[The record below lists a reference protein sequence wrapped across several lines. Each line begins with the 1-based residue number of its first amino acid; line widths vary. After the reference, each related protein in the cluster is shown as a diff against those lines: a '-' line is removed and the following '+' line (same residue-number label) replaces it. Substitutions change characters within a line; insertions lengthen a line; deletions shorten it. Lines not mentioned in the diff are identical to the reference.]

1 MYYFSFAGLLMA
13 PFAVSS
19 RWFDVRGCRKWWFF
33 AFFGHPG
40 WPLVSRGLPNTLL
53 VIWRS
58 SWSRWDHL
66 HGRSNREHTLWMSV
80 LRQGLPKAHLP
91 QETRTG
97 ELQITFT
104 TFVFMHFEKNKGV
117 WAAWEHEDFGCF
129 SPFTQVASSLKGRLN

>member
-1 MYYFSFAGLLMA
+1 MYYFSFGWLLMV
-13 PFAVSS
+13 PFAFSS
-19 RWFDVRGCRKWWFF
+19 RWFDVRGCRKWRFF

-91 QETRTG
+91 QKTRTG

-104 TFVFMHFEKNKGV
+104 TFVFRHLKKQGV
-117 WAAWEHEDFGCF
+117 WVVWEHEDFGSF
-129 SPFTQVASSLKGRLN
+129 SSFTQVASSFERTWN